1 MTTTNLTP
9 SQIALDKFIA
19 DENAKF
25 VAQCIAEGSTFWAT
39 FALTAADLAKYG
51 VFNIAQFKEW
61 RYNVEQ
67 QESEKED
74 RKNAFN
80 RW

>member
-1 MTTTNLTP
+1 MTTINLTP

-19 DENAKF
+19 DENAARDAK
-25 VAQCIAEGSTFWAT
+25 CHAEGMTFWVT
-39 FALTAADLAKYG
+39 FALTAADLAQYG

-61 RYNVEQ
+61 RQEIQEQ
-67 QESEKED
+67 EDAKED
-74 RKNAFN
+74 RKNGYD

>member
-1 MTTTNLTP
+1 MTTINLTP
-9 SQIALDKFIA
+9 SQIALNQFIA
-19 DENAKF
+19 DENEKF
-25 VAQCIAEGSTFWAT
+25 VAQCIAEGSTFWTT